1 MNSDEERLEEMLR
14 AVMEPDNTAKSDQND
29 EMSVSDIMD
38 EMPVSDITDDMLN
51 DVFDSDLVDDMLS
64 DIPDSDVPDDVPELS
79 DSDVPEF
86 PDMDLPED
94 IPEIPASDMM
104 GEMPETLMDMEEQK
118 VSEAMPDVKED
129 EMSIDPLA
137 LLDMSEDEI
146 DQVLNK
152 EAFGGNAVSEKVPP
166 ERMEDKELSDLL
178 SENDELSD
186 IQDLL
191 SMADNHES
199 VAGEEIPDDMP
210 FGSDVDL
217 DSDDVK
223 SLLGL
228 TDEGEENSVENSK
241 EKTVKESKKENT
253 KKEKK
258 SKKKKSSGEEKE
270 KKEGF
275 GKKLATLFFG
285 SDEDDLEEEAEKEGQ
300 SEDAAKK
307 KKEKAEKK
315 EKKKK
320 EKKKKPDKKEGPDP
334 KKAAKEKQQK
344 EKNAEKARKKAEK
357 AEKAEKERRAAK
369 KLPKKKV
376 FVWVLLC
383 ASIAAGIL
391 LMNTVGMDTLHLTE
405 ARNAFYDKDY
415 ETTYELMNGR
425 SLNEEDQLLF
435 MQSSAILHLKHA
447 EEVYENHL
455 KMEKPVMALEDLM
468 KGVDKYQEIV
478 RTGEPEVI
486 TPELIE
492 EYQNILKILQDK
504 YSLSEEGAWEINA
517 LKDDYAYSL
526 QLEAL
531 VNGEIY
537 QTQAEIER
545 QEAEEAEEEA
555 EHSDLEDILP
565 EEEEYLNDSGN

>member
-1 MNSDEERLEEMLR
+1 MNSDEERLEEMLK
-14 AVMEPDNTAKSDQND
+14 AVMETDKTAKSDQN
-29 EMSVSDIMD
+29 E
-38 EMPVSDITDDMLN
+38 EMPVSDITDEMLN
-51 DVFDSDLVDDMLS
+51 DVFDSDPLDSMLGN
-64 DIPDSDVPDDVPELS
+64 IPDSHLS
-79 DSDVPEF
+79 DDISEISDAEF
-86 PDMDLPED
+86 PED
-94 IPEIPASDMM
+94 IPEISDSDIM

-118 VSEAMPDVKED
+118 MSDAVPDKKED
-129 EMSIDPLA
+129 GMSIDPLA

-146 DQVLNK
+146 DQVLHQ
-152 EAFGGNAVSEKVPP
+152 EASGDNAVSEKAAPA
-166 ERMEDKELSDLL
+166 RKEDKELSDLL
-178 SENDELSD
+178 NESDEFSD

-191 SMADNHES
+191 SMADSHEM
-199 VAGEEIPDDMP
+199 VADKGTAEDMP

-223 SLLGL
+223 ELLGL
-228 TDEGEENSVENSK
+228 TDEGDEESAEGSEEMPAK
-241 EKTVKESKKENT
+241 EPEKENR

-258 SKKKKSSGEEKE
+258 SKNKKSSGEGKEKE

-275 GKKLATLFFG
+275 GKKLAALFFG
-285 SDEDDLEEEAEKEGQ
+285 SDEDDLEEEAEKAAKKDSK
-300 SEDAAKK
+300 SEDADKKGKAK
-307 KKEKAEKK
+307 A

-344 EKNAEKARKKAEK
+344 AKNAEKAKKKAEK

-391 LMNTVGMDTLHLTE
+391 LMNTIGMDTLHLTE
-405 ARNAFYDKDY
+405 ARNAFYDKDF
-415 ETTYELMNGR
+415 ETAYQLMNGR
-425 SLNEEDQLLF
+425 ELQEEDQLLF

-455 KMEKPVMALEDLM
+455 KMEKPVTALEDLM
-468 KGVDKYQEIV
+468 KGVDKYREIV
-478 RTGEPEVI
+478 QASEPEVI

-517 LKDDYAYSL
+517 LKDDYKYSL

-531 VNGEIY
+531 VNGEVY
-537 QTQAEIER
+537 LSQSEIEQ
-545 QEAEEAEEEA
+545 QEEEEAEEEA
-555 EHSDLEDILP
+555 EYSDLEDLLP

>member
-14 AVMEPDNTAKSDQND
+14 AVMETDKTAKSDQND
-29 EMSVSDIMD
+29 EM
-38 EMPVSDITDDMLN
+38 PVSDITDEMLN
-51 DVFDSDLVDDMLS
+51 DVFDPDPLESMLGNMPDSHLS
-64 DIPDSDVPDDVPELS
+64 DDVSELS
-79 DSDVPEF
+79 DAGF
-86 PDMDLPED
+86 PED
-94 IPEIPASDMM
+94 IPEIPDSDIM

-118 VSEAMPDVKED
+118 MPDAVPDKKED
-129 EMSIDPLA
+129 GMMVDPLA

-146 DQVLNK
+146 DQVLHQ
-152 EAFGGNAVSEKVPP
+152 EASGDNVVSKKAAPA
-166 ERMEDKELSDLL
+166 RKEDKELSDLL
-178 SENDELSD
+178 SESDEFSD

-191 SMADNHES
+191 SMADSHEM
-199 VAGEEIPDDMP
+199 VADKETAEDMP

-223 SLLGL
+223 ELLGL
-228 TDEGEENSVENSK
+228 TDEDGQDSAEGSEEIAA
-241 EKTVKESKKENT
+241 KESGKENR

-258 SKKKKSSGEEKE
+258 SKNKKSSGEGKE

-275 GKKLATLFFG
+275 GKKLAALFFG
-285 SDEDDLEEEAEKEGQ
+285 SDEDDLEEEAEKAAKKEGK
-300 SEDAAKK
+300 SEDADKKGKAK
-307 KKEKAEKK
+307 A

-344 EKNAEKARKKAEK
+344 AKNAEKAKKKAEK
-357 AEKAEKERRAAK
+357 AEKAEKERRAAR

-391 LMNTVGMDTLHLTE
+391 LMNTIGMNTLHLTE
-405 ARNAFYDKDY
+405 ARNAFYDKDF
-415 ETTYELMNGR
+415 ETAYQLMNGR
-425 SLNEEDQLLF
+425 ELQEEDQLLF

-478 RTGEPEVI
+478 QASEPEVI

-492 EYQNILKILQDK
+492 EYQKILKILQDK

-517 LKDDYAYSL
+517 LKDDYKYSL

-531 VNGEIY
+531 VNGEVY
-537 QTQAEIER
+537 LSQSEIER
-545 QEAEEAEEEA
+545 QEEEETEEEA
-555 EHSDLEDILP
+555 EYSDLEDLLP